1 MVKSVKPLGMC
12 LDWEVALGLTIAVT
26 LCWTVFSV
34 TPVAALPFLLAA
46 ACPLSMLWIRHAA
59 PPLAPASAPGLAGSA

>member
-1 MVKSVKPLGMC
+1 MKRLGMC
-12 LDWEVALGLTIAVT
+12 LNWEVAQGLAIAVT

-34 TPVAALPFLLAA
+34 TSGAALPFLLAA